1 MKFWLF
7 YKLKFHWVKTDLEMQ
22 GDTKRLLRVSFEWIV
37 CIIKFKSI
45 FFSPVAEGSDINGV
59 DSAPV
64 DMQKAASVFSRPG
77 ANSRLVQLRPQRSK
91 QVSRPIS
98 MPVDRLLNERNSR
111 NTVEHE
117 QSPAAIQET
126 TEPEKPSTPRL
137 SNYYRNPFIDTQ
149 TLRRTWD
156 RQYRHYDVT
165 PRTAMIVANLP
176 PSGGP
181 KPSEIS
187 VVPHSIAA
195 RKDGTSQSSGAPISF
210 RAPRTLKPPPGTF
223 YRPPSGGPFRS
234 FDSLAKTVSAA
245 PTTTTGTVY
254 TTAITIL
261 PTAVTTPPT
270 TPTTP
275 VTIALTRKPTFT
287 TVTSTVSGRAEEGL
301 SESESLSPIT
311 LSPPQSPG
319 SSAEEF
325 NPTDAKPLY
334 QRRSRRMQE
343 LEQREAHF
351 V

>member
-1 MKFWLF
+1 M
-7 YKLKFHWVKTDLEMQ
+7 
-22 GDTKRLLRVSFEWIV
+22 
-37 CIIKFKSI
+37 
-45 FFSPVAEGSDINGV
+45 
-59 DSAPV
+59 
-64 DMQKAASVFSRPG
+64 FSRPG

-111 NTVEHE
+111 STVEHE
-117 QSPAAIQET
+117 HSPAAIQET

-234 FDSLAKTVSAA
+234 FDSLSKTVSAA

-254 TTAITIL
+254 TTAITII
-261 PTAVTTPPT
+261 PTAATVSTAVTTPPA

-275 VTIALTRKPTFT
+275 KPTS
-287 TVTSTVSGRAEEGL
+287 VKTSTVSGGAEEGL
-301 SESESLSPIT
+301 SESESLSPVT